1 MISKNS
7 FSKLLFNEYKQKLWV
22 FTLSSLVFFFS
33 MLMPIIISVSIE
45 YNPIG
50 FYGKSNATM
59 ISDLILDFTTF
70 MSLNNY
76 FLGFVLIIL
85 GLISALASFHYLNHK
100 RKIEFYHCLP
110 VKREK
115 WFIIHILVAMGNVLI
130 PYMII
135 SLLSAAF
142 IFANTMHA
150 AVFAIAFK
158 AFVIHL
164 PFFAVSFATAVLA
177 ILLTG
182 KVLINIFAALT
193 LYFYIP
199 LCSVLLYLYKTAYL
213 STFYESAAFEVPFS
227 SFIWIFHPY
236 FENLAID
243 LSLAFVLSI
252 FLLILSLILYK
263 YRASERADNAMAF
276 PILKTPIKC
285 LIVIL
290 IGLWAALIM
299 SSIKHTFGFGLF
311 GICLGTVI
319 SHCIIEIIYHSDFKK
334 LFANLWHLLVCG
346 IICIFAFA
354 AFFFDIFGYNSYVP
368 KENALESIGI
378 YTDALEANAD
388 FYRYEII
395 EDEEDGFIYKRTGK
409 YDPNTDLVNHI
420 KISNTELGIALAA
433 RLVEKNIQDVRSSSG
448 DDAND
453 TPSDIPIYVYVRYNL
468 KSGQSKLR
476 EYQVYYDDIKD
487 LLTNLYMTQE
497 WKESIYPILIQ
508 EEDIVSFD
516 YMHFSGGQHTLVS
529 EAQAQKLWNAYRKD
543 LYALTQE
550 TRENSQPFANIR
562 FNTMQDERVLENM
575 KNGAATLSNVEAYVN
590 YYPIYDTFTET
601 IKILEED
608 YGMNV
613 TPKPLAQDVIRIE
626 DTLGLLL
633 VDGEQKDIIEKILNL
648 SRISDLPYQSY
659 VGNPYKYDDTTILVH
674 TANHSIEMDIDDDSL
689 EEILK

>member
-22 FTLSSLVFFFS
+22 FTLSSLTFFFC
-33 MLMPIIISVSIE
+33 MLMPIFITVNIA

-50 FYGKSNATM
+50 LYGTDKDTM
-59 ISDLILDFTTF
+59 ISDLVNDFNSFVSLD
-70 MSLNNY
+70 NY
-76 FLGFVLIIL
+76 FLGFLLIAL
-85 GLISALASFHYLNHK
+85 GLMSALASFHYLNHK

-110 VKREK
+110 IKREK
-115 WFIIHILVAMGNVLI
+115 WFAIHTVVAFGNVLI
-130 PYMII
+130 PYFIL
-135 SLLSAAF
+135 SLLSA
-142 IFANTMHA
+142 ILVFANTMKA
-150 AVFAIAFK
+150 EVFAIALTG
-158 AFVIHL
+158 FVMHI
-164 PFFAVSFATAVLA
+164 PFFAIGFATAMLA
-177 ILLTG
+177 IMLTG
-182 KVLINIFAALT
+182 KVLINILATLT

-199 LCSVLLYLYKTAYL
+199 LCSILLYLYKSEYL
-213 STFYESAAFEVPFS
+213 QTFYETNAFPVPFS
-227 SFIWIFHPY
+227 PFIWMFHAY
-236 FENLAID
+236 FENPAID
-243 LSLAFVLSI
+243 ATLASVCSILLLVLSLN
-252 FLLILSLILYK
+252 LYK
-263 YRASERADNAMAF
+263 IRPSEKADNAMVF
-276 PILKTPIKC
+276 PILKAPIKC

-290 IGLWAALIM
+290 TGLWGALVL
-299 SSIKHTFGFGLF
+299 SSIKHSLAFGLF
-311 GICLGTVI
+311 GLFLGIII
-319 SHCIIEIIYHSDFKK
+319 SHCIIEIIYHGDFKK
-334 LFANLWHLLVCG
+334 LFANVWHLAVCG
-346 IICIFAFA
+346 IISISVFI
-354 AFFFDIFGYNSYVP
+354 AFFFDIFGYDSYVP

-395 EDEEDGFIYKRTGK
+395 EDEDDGLIYKRTGE
-409 YDPNTDLVNHI
+409 YDLNTDLVNHI
-420 KISNTELGIALAA
+420 KISNTELGIALAE
-433 RLVEKNIQDVRSSSG
+433 RLVEKNIQNVRSSSVY
-448 DDAND
+448 DTND

-497 WKESIYPILIQ
+497 WKESIYPILTQ

-516 YMHFSGGQHTLVS
+516 YMHFTGGQHTLVS

-562 FNTMQDERVLENM
+562 FNTIQDERVLENM

-626 DTLGLLL
+626 DILGLLL

-648 SRISDLPYQSY
+648 SVIFDLPYQSY
-659 VGNPYKYDDTTILVH
+659 VGNPYKYDDTTIIVH
-674 TANHSIEMDIDDDSL
+674 TANQSIEMDIETDRL